1 MKELLRLDR
10 ISYSYDEERT
20 ALREVSVSLYAG
32 ERVAVLG
39 NNGAG
44 KSTFFLCCNGV
55 LSPTE
60 GTIHL
65 EGRALGRKKANQ
77 NQLRRC
83 VGLVFQDPDSQLLA
97 GTVEAEISFGPM
109 NLRLD
114 EKEVRAR
121 VDSAIARLRLEDF
134 RTRPPHYLSGG
145 EKKRVSIADVLAME
159 PRLLLLD
166 EPAASLDPA
175 NARLLEENLGR
186 LSREGL
192 GLVIATHDVDF
203 AWRWAERILVFHEGR
218 LRADADPR
226 SIFDDG
232 DLLEA
237 CGLQRP
243 ILYEVGALLGLDPPP
258 RTVEAFQGLHLA
270 DRPVKQAPLIA
281 DGGGR

>member
-1 MKELLRLDR
+1 MNELLRLDR
-10 ISYSYDEERT
+10 VSYSYDEERT
-20 ALREVSVSLYAG
+20 ALQEVSVTLYAG

-55 LSPTE
+55 LPPSN
-60 GTIHL
+60 GTILL
-65 EGRALGRKKANQ
+65 EGRALGQKKTDRNL
-77 NQLRRC
+77 LRRA

-109 NLRLD
+109 NLRLA
-114 EKEVRAR
+114 EAEVRAR
-121 VDSAIARLRLEDF
+121 VDSAIERLHLEAF

-175 NARLLEENLGR
+175 NTLLMEENLGR
-186 LSREGL
+186 LSKEGL
-192 GLVIATHDVDF
+192 GLVIATHDVNF
-203 AWRWAERILVFHEGR
+203 AWRWAERVLVFQKGR
-218 LRADADPR
+218 LRADTDPK
-226 SIFDDG
+226 SVFDDEK
-232 DLLEA
+232 LLEE

-243 ILYEVGALLGLDPPP
+243 ILYETGRLLGLDPLP
-258 RTVEAFQGLHLA
+258 RTVCDLKGLHIT
-270 DRPVKQAPLIA
+270 D
-281 DGGGR
+281 